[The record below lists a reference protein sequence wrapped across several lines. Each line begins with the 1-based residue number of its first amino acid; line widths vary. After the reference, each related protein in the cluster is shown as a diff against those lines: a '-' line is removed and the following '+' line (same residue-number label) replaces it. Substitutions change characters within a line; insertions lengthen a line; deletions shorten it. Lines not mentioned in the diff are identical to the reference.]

1 MRLPSLEEIRDA
13 AQRVS
18 EWAVRTPLVRLN
30 VDGAPSE
37 VYLKL
42 ENLQPI
48 GAFKIRGAGN
58 ALAQVDPARL
68 ARGVYTASAGN
79 MAQGL
84 AWHARR
90 LGIACTAVVPSGL
103 QPKAARTSRRDAKP
117 PKAKA
122 PEMGRDIPARTAGR
136 R

>member
-1 MRLPSLEEIRDA
+1 MDTETSTVLRLPSLEEIRTA
-13 AQRVS
+13 AERVS
-18 EWAVRTPLVRLN
+18 GWAVRTPLVRLN
-30 VDGAPSE
+30 VDEAPAE

-58 ALAQVDPARL
+58 ALAQVEPARL
-68 ARGVYTASAGN
+68 SRGVYTASAGN

-90 LGIACTAVVPSGL
+90 RGIACTAVVPES
-103 QPKAARTSRRDAKP
+103 
-117 PKAKA
+117 A
-122 PEMGRDIPARTAGR
+122 PEAKLSAITRLGPSTGRFPSTRGGR
-136 R
+136 